1 VRAPTTLGM
10 FLRALKF
17 VHVRQLDAVAAR
29 FLTGLTVHGG
39 LIDAA
44 TLNYVDMDDTI
55 RRTYGYAEQGSDTVP
70 PASMGSMRCWQRSPR
85 PAAAGDRGDQA
96 VERVSEL
103 GQRRGP
109 PGRRQ
114 SQNYEGVRGDRDGH
128 PAGRRHLLRAADR
141 RGRKDRAV
149 TAAISSIPNKS
160 WTKLPGAVFD
170 EQLAQWVSDAE
181 VAEIPFTAFA
191 SRGKASQVWANRPVT
206 KGGRTLASH
215 AL

>member
-1 VRAPTTLGM
+1 VRAPTTLGT

-17 VHVRQLDAVAAR
+17 GRVRQLDAVAAR

-39 LIDAA
+39 LIDTA
-44 TLNYVDMDDTI
+44 TLITSIWTTRSGEPMDMPSRAAVRFL
-55 RRTYGYAEQGSDTVP
+55 RRQGAQCV
-70 PASMGSMRCWQRSPR
+70 AGNGLLGSPG
-85 PAAAGDRGDQA
+85 AGDRGDQV

-103 GQRRGP
+103 GRRRGP

-170 EQLAQWVSDAE
+170 EQLEQWVSDAE